1 MVLADSPATTSIVAS
16 LPREKQGVASAINDV
31 SRELGGAPG
40 IAVLGSVLN
49 TAYRSGVDE
58 HTSNLPTPLA
68 YTARGSLGAAQAIG
82 HRLGA
87 SDLVTH
93 ANTAFVHGISLALL
107 AGAAALIGGAAF
119 VALRAPGRAES
130 KPTPAAQRRPP
141 SHTPNPP
148 DPTVFRSRAC
158 YRPARGSRPL
168 PAGQGC
174 SRSSANCLRVTGPA
188 AVRSKFSCR
197 RRAGFPARNARR
209 VPRRGRSTRSD
220 PTHRER
226 RRGGRQRADS

>member
-1 MVLADSPATTSIVAS
+1 MVLADSPATTAIVAS

-68 YTARGSLGAAQAIG
+68 DTARGSLGAAQAIG

-130 KPTPAAQRRPP
+130 KANAGSAEAPSLAHAEPA
-141 SHTPNPP
+141 
-148 DPTVFRSRAC
+148 
-158 YRPARGSRPL
+158 
-168 PAGQGC
+168 
-174 SRSSANCLRVTGPA
+174 
-188 AVRSKFSCR
+188 
-197 RRAGFPARNARR
+197 
-209 VPRRGRSTRSD
+209 
-220 PTHRER
+220 
-226 RRGGRQRADS
+226 